1 MSEPANH
8 SQTAINNTTAADQ
21 SQDVQL
27 LTLTPSGLIGDRS
40 LLHAHY
46 VSHLPDREGGMVR
59 LSVEDF
65 KAAANKANATSPNLT
80 LRKIDDLP
88 LGNHGQFGDGDSGRP
103 RLPSDLSA
111 ISQAQCRICF
121 SASGDILMNGGMPT
135 LIHPCACDGSIR
147 FCHPECL
154 LQWVRQ
160 SGSFWRLP
168 STDSIDWIHLVI
180 FFFSVCFIVGS
191 IIWMTWLGLGQRMT
205 AAEPAA
211 TYGGATSV
219 IRSEEKFAGSL
230 GDFMVPAFILYSI
243 IDMLFLFIAGM
254 ELIFTITPLVRKWYR
269 INQTLVIENFTE
281 RGGTAVAAASRVVKA
296 NVIAATAAVTVSPN
310 DGSAVVNL
318 QASIPCVNEER
329 ERIAARQEHI
339 L

>member
-121 SASGDILMNGGMPT
+121 SG
-135 LIHPCACDGSIR
+135 
-147 FCHPECL
+147 
-154 LQWVRQ
+154 
-160 SGSFWRLP
+160 
-168 STDSIDWIHLVI
+168 
-180 FFFSVCFIVGS
+180 
-191 IIWMTWLGLGQRMT
+191 
-205 AAEPAA
+205 
-211 TYGGATSV
+211 
-219 IRSEEKFAGSL
+219 
-230 GDFMVPAFILYSI
+230 
-243 IDMLFLFIAGM
+243 
-254 ELIFTITPLVRKWYR
+254 
-269 INQTLVIENFTE
+269 
-281 RGGTAVAAASRVVKA
+281 
-296 NVIAATAAVTVSPN
+296 
-310 DGSAVVNL
+310 
-318 QASIPCVNEER
+318 
-329 ERIAARQEHI
+329 
-339 L
+339 